1 MVGHINLNLIRF
13 DSDRIIGI
21 LSSLTADTCSVA
33 TRTISSPEFAQELT
47 FDLVLSLTGPGYVVQ
62 TCQLL
67 SAWTLGLIASRVRD
81 KGVRDKGVMKK
92 EGRAFSQDAKD

>member
-1 MVGHINLNLIRF
+1 MQCGH
-13 DSDRIIGI
+13 S
-21 LSSLTADTCSVA
+21 
-33 TRTISSPEFAQELT
+33 TISSPEFAQELT

-81 KGVRDKGVMKK
+81 KGVRDKGVRDKGVRDKGDRDKGVRDKGVMKK
-92 EGRAFSQDAKD
+92 EGRAFNQDAKD